1 MEIKELILSMY
12 NDPTYQKLNAY
23 YSKTTIFNVL
33 GVERS
38 ENRQSS
44 FLCWLLNNKSSH
56 GLGDEPMKKLLRLY
70 FKDEDNVDA
79 SLLSHIM
86 TGDYNLDIEEITT
99 EKVIG
104 KIIGTKDKSRFDIW
118 VLMRINYEETNQN
131 FVFVV
136 ENKVYSS
143 EGLKETQ
150 DNKQYQ
156 TVKYQEAIGKFMEKN
171 KEKSYYPIMI
181 FLTPDGATA
190 NSVKFEKL
198 TYQELLDYVIEP
210 LLNLDMSQE
219 TKNLITDYIR
229 NLGKPSE
236 MIDEKKNDNTGY
248 SILATSKKELCALED
263 FYNKEKNN
271 KLYNA
276 ALRVLA
282 EESEEYSEEDASLLI
297 DLWETNKELFKSIL
311 YNVVL
316 PKESDEN
323 NKKKWLS
330 IFKTKRDNTHYQID
344 GDGGNYNKGGLIV
357 KLIELYISKFR
368 PSSIEDLQEEFP
380 FRLRGKTNSL
390 SNMIVVGD
398 SKYNS
403 EIKGNDKKQ
412 WRWTKLEVD
421 GMKENGSNS
430 SVYVHKEWGMSD
442 SWPNTLDYME
452 EKVKVKISEM

>member
-1 MEIKELILSMY
+1 MEIKELILGMY

-23 YSKTTIFNVL
+23 YNKTTIFNVL
-33 GVERS
+33 GVERN

-56 GLGDEPMKKLLRLY
+56 GLGDEPMKKFLRLY
-70 FKDEDNVDA
+70 FKDENNVDA

-118 VLMRINYEETNQN
+118 VLMRINYEETIHN

-136 ENKVYSS
+136 ENKVNSS
-143 EGLKETQ
+143 EGQKETQ
-150 DNKQYQ
+150 DNMQYQ
-156 TVKYQEAIGKFMEKN
+156 TVKYQEAIEKFMEKN

-181 FLTPDGATA
+181 FLTPDGAKA
-190 NSVKFEKL
+190 KSPRFKKL
-198 TYQELLDYVIEP
+198 KYKELLDYVIEP
-210 LLNLDMSQE
+210 LLNLEMSQD
-219 TKNLITDYIR
+219 TKNLVSDYIR

-236 MIDEKKNDNTGY
+236 IFDEKKNENKGY
-248 SILATSKKELCALED
+248 SILATSKKELRELEN
-263 FYNKEKNN
+263 FYKEKN
-271 KLYNA
+271 KELYDA
-276 ALRVLA
+276 ALNVLA

-330 IFKTKRDNTHYQID
+330 IFKTKRDSTHYQID

-442 SWPNTLDYME
+442 SWPNTLDYMAN
-452 EKVKVKISEM
+452 KVEVKISEM